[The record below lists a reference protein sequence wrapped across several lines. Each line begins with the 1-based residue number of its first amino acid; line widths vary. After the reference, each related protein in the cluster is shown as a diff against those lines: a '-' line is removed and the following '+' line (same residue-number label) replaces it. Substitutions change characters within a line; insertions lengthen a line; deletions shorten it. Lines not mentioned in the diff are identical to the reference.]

1 MTSSAMRSAA
11 VVDTSVLLAALD
23 RSEPLHS
30 RCAAVLRRKDLGLVV
45 PTLVV
50 AEVAYFADRR
60 LGPRGEAAFV
70 RGLASLDVEPP
81 EPDDWLAIADMV
93 ERYAD
98 IRLGTVDASVAV
110 LADRLG
116 TDLVLTL
123 DRRHF
128 GAIRAPSGRSFRLLP
143 EPPAVHEAQ
152 AEYHAEE

>member
-1 MTSSAMRSAA
+1 MRSAA
-11 VVDTSVLLAALD
+11 VVDSSVLLAALD
-23 RSEPLHS
+23 RSEPLHA
-30 RCAAVLRRKDLGLVV
+30 RCAAVLSRKDLDLVV

-50 AEVAYFADRR
+50 TEVAYFADRR

-70 RGLASLDVEPP
+70 RGLADLVVEAP
-81 EPDDWLAIADMV
+81 EADDWLAIADMV
-93 ERYAD
+93 ELYAD

-143 EPPAVHEAQ
+143 EPPAIHEAP
-152 AEYHAEE
+152 AEYRAEG